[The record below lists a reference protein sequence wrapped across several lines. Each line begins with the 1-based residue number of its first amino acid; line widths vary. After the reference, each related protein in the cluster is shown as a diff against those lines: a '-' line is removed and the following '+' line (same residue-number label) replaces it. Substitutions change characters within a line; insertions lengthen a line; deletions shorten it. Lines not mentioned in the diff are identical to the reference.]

1 MFYIGR
7 RNKTKNCVIQN
18 DDNDDDVDNDYHY
31 YDYDDDDKQKPCS
44 EESRLKITGVLAMNL
59 KQQGHQR
66 HIKQPSVCE
75 FDRTRGIPTSLSDL
89 EWNNVDLI

>member
-7 RNKTKNCVIQN
+7 RNKKKNQVIED
-18 DDNDDDVDNDYHY
+18 DDNDDDVDDDYHY

-44 EESRLKITGVLAMNL
+44 EESGLKITGIPAMNL
-59 KQQGHQR
+59 KQQVHQR
-66 HIKQPSVCE
+66 HIIQPSFCE
-75 FDRTRGIPTSLSDL
+75 SDRTRGIPTSLSDL